1 MSLPLISFHTNPAI
15 IFLRSLA
22 NDGSTNP
29 ANNPPGQ
36 LWMPSRGLES
46 SGGEQAAA
54 HLAALL
60 GPPPCIPPAP
70 GTRIISS
77 PAFRRGEGL
86 ADAQLSLECV
96 QTRSSAGCCLPPSP
110 RPLGEG
116 VKASLFCWFR
126 ALRIVFPG
134 RRPADPESL
143 CVPFPAES

>member
-1 MSLPLISFHTNPAI
+1 MQTLQLFFFGASRMTEAQTPLTT
-15 IFLRSLA
+15 R
-22 NDGSTNP
+22 
-29 ANNPPGQ
+29 PGQ
-36 LWMPSRGLES
+36 LWTPSRGR
-46 SGGEQAAA
+46 
-54 HLAALL
+54 LAWRAVTASRLPL
-60 GPPPCIPPAP
+60 TWPPSWGPLPAFPRLP

-77 PAFRRGEGL
+77 PAFRRGKGL
-86 ADAQLSLECV
+86 ADAELSLECV

-110 RPLGEG
+110 WPLGEG